1 MKSFIKLTLLL
12 CLMIFFG
19 MEAEASH
26 FAGGSIKYTYVGP
39 GTAPNTYQYRITV
52 GIIRYCGGAG
62 FNNQFQAVTATC
74 SSSGATQNFNLP
86 KVNYVP
92 GPGERPAPNGAK
104 DVSDVCRKRQT
115 NCSSANGAKGYEL
128 YTFEM
133 VVTLSQCNSWVFTTT
148 TPCCRNGSV
157 NYPNSNGNP
166 IHLVTTFN
174 TLDFPKNSAPVFAD
188 EAKPMPSVCVGQDVF
203 YGIGTYDQEW
213 DSLVYSFTQPYYGPN
228 TPANPTPPYTIQK
241 PIPGITMDPSSG
253 LISFKPTTTGE
264 FIVAFWV
271 YEYERCTGRL
281 KGQTRREIQFSVNT
295 CTNKV
300 PKDVSGVS
308 NIKGK
313 ATKIGRYALEVCQG
327 ETIEWEDTLVD
338 QDFDSIYVTHNLA
351 LAMPGLQ
358 MTEIPLARNKKI
370 VRFKW
375 TATIGDNPVKNF
387 FIAFDDD
394 NCDFPGNGFSVF
406 EIHVRNATSAGPDQT
421 ICAGDTFKFKAFGG
435 QVYDWKSISGDPLLT
450 GVNFF
455 PDTTI
460 NDTGATGSI
469 IVTQKTVLTVESD
482 LVLSCFV
489 ALACQKIDTLVI
501 DVVDSFSLNMPNDLF
516 LCNPGAGQLD
526 VNPSNPNFK
535 YSYTWSGDGTL
546 NDDTLKNP
554 NFTGITKDTKF
565 EVQVVSDAGCE
576 RTDSMWVKVTQPFPT
591 NMQAKVSDSL
601 LCLNGTVD
609 LWVDQGS
616 IDYGPCGTVQFP
628 CQGTTKNFN
637 IGGNGSLKNGANS
650 INLPVVYGSDNP
662 SAKAQFIYLASD
674 LKARGMEAGPI
685 SSIAWEITKIYGSPG
700 SPQYTPFNN
709 FTIKMGCTSLNEHV
723 GNNFLTNQLFEVFSP
738 KAVIPTL
745 GWNTH
750 VFDNQYN
757 WDGNSNII
765 VEVCWQNQNGYA
777 GHHEMAFDPV
787 TYDASGYYAQ
797 QWNWR
802 PGACGNGAM
811 SGGYPQQTIPRT
823 QFGSCSGM
831 RSSLFT
837 YDWNPKP
844 NGGFVGATNL
854 DSAVANVNLTT
865 TPIYRVIVKDSLYQ
879 ICTDT
884 LDVAVKVVNEYDVK
898 PDTLDPQCIDNGY
911 IQFTSPTPP
920 TISNPGGNW
929 SGAGII
935 NNRLGLWDPKVSGTG
950 SFWVVYEV
958 TGDACANKDSNLVTI
973 VGKPD
978 AGLLTPDSLCAL
990 WNDTTFQQLIA
1001 KTPGGYFKGYGVDSI
1016 PDANGKMA
1024 YFIDGTKF
1032 NTSGGKVD
1040 TAVFTYTVF
1049 KGCWNTDTFEIPVH
1063 PGWDT
1068 TYNGILHNGIPYLD
1082 YSFCLSNPVIDT
1094 VDVEGKGGIWSC
1106 LEVPNAIIDA
1116 QRGVIDPAL
1125 FGTTGSYTLK
1135 IEKTGFC
1142 GNSATIP
1149 ITVVEAPEID
1159 ILDMYYCNDFCDI
1172 QANKIRTDTF
1182 KFLVAKGIN
1191 IGGTGDT
1198 KLGIPGND
1206 ILLSYGDK
1214 ASSGWPNAIEDLA
1227 FNFWD
1232 GGSWMP
1238 LPHIARFRPCQIP
1251 AGQERTIKYQFAVR
1265 YRTNHPEYGCLSFDS
1280 AKVIHRAQ
1288 IELPEVEERF
1298 VFCQGDSI
1306 QGLFVKDAPAGLIV
1320 EWYVDTLSTLP
1331 DDTGSTF
1338 EYPGLDNSNGLH
1350 YVFARYVDTIT
1361 GCVSRVDGRGF
1372 QNIPYK
1378 VYGNPNADIR
1388 TNPAG
1393 VDKKFIGE
1401 EVTYVNITEQGNYG
1415 DTTITSSG
1423 GGYFEWY
1430 TASGPYFGTA
1440 DTLSRWDEY
1449 DPHGRYTSHPG
1460 PESELK
1466 VKYDLFGAYDVWLV
1480 AVNDA
1485 GCRDSIKIDMDIDQR
1500 VKPKFPNVFT
1510 PAKKGED
1517 FGDGMNDW
1525 WSIITPA
1532 AEDCPC
1538 GPNSNGVAT
1547 CYCADGEE
1555 VMKEWFK
1562 RDFYNIEGFIYDRWG
1577 RRVKKLTL
1585 EDPIW
1590 KGDNQAG
1597 APQTDGTYFYVI
1609 ELKIR
1614 DLDQTIIKEKGTI
1627 TLLRESE

>member
-1 MKSFIKLTLLL
+1 MKKIVGILFGIFALLAFTPDL
-12 CLMIFFG
+12 N
-19 MEAEASH
+19 ASH
-26 FAGGSIKYTYVGP
+26 VSGGSIKYTYVGP
-39 GTAPNTYQYRITV
+39 GAQPGTHQYKITV
-52 GIIRYCGGAG
+52 GIIRDCSGISYGA
-62 FNNQFQAVTATC
+62 NTQVVTARCT
-74 SSSGATQNFNLP
+74 SSGATQTYTLN
-86 KVNYVP
+86 KVNYVSK
-92 GPGERPAPNGAK
+92 PGERPANNGAK
-104 DVSDVCRKRQT
+104 DVSDVCRNKASRCNST
-115 NCSSANGAKGYEL
+115 TGPDGYEL
-128 YTFEM
+128 YTYEGI
-133 VVTLSQCNSWVFTTT
+133 VTLGPCNSWEFGTLTQ
-148 TPCCRNGSV
+148 CCRNAMANFTASTA
-157 NYPNSNGNP
+157 Y
-166 IHLVTTFN
+166 LRTFFN
-174 TLDFPKNSAPVFAD
+174 TLDFPVNSAPHFAD
-188 EAKPMPSVCVGQDVF
+188 EVKPMPSACVGQDVF
-203 YGIGTYDQEW
+203 YGLGTSDTAFGG
-213 DSLVYSFTQPYYGPN
+213 DSLAYVFACPSNTQTTN
-228 TPANPTPPYTIQK
+228 ATPRNPYTCQS
-241 PIPGITMDPSSG
+241 PITGITLDGKTG
-253 LISFKPTTTGE
+253 LISFKPTTQGT
-264 FIVAFWV
+264 FLVAFWV
-271 YEYERCTGRL
+271 QEYERCTGRL
-281 KGQTRREIQFSVNT
+281 KGQTLREVQFRVKG

-308 NIKGK
+308 NLIGN
-313 ATKIGRYALEVCQG
+313 AQKIGRYAIEVCQG
-327 ETIEWEDTLVD
+327 ETFSWSDTIRDPDPDSLYFETNVD
-338 QDFDSIYVTHNLA
+338 RVLPGATQTITFLKRNEAVVTH
-351 LAMPGLQ
+351 
-358 MTEIPLARNKKI
+358 T
-370 VRFKW
+370 W
-375 TATIGDNPVKNF
+375 TAVIGENPVKSF
-387 FIAFDDD
+387 FISFDD
-394 NCDFPGNGFSVF
+394 NKCDYPGNGFSAF
-406 EIHVRNATSAGPDQT
+406 EIQVRNATNAGPDQV
-421 ICAGDTFKFKAFGG
+421 ICIGDDVNLLAYGG
-435 QVYDWKSISGDPLLT
+435 RKYDWKSLSGDPLLT

-455 PDTTI
+455 PDTT
-460 NDTGATGSI
+460 NQDTNRTALFKPTK
-469 IVTQKTVLTVESD
+469 TTVLSVESD
-482 LVLSCFV
+482 LILGCLV
-489 ALACQKIDTLVI
+489 ALACKKTDTTLI
-501 DVVDSFSLNMPNDLF
+501 TVVDSFSNKVVPDLF
-516 LCNPGAGQLD
+516 LCNPGSGQLG
-526 VNPSNPNFK
+526 VTPSRSTMN
-535 YSYTWSGDGTL
+535 YTYKWTPSSFL
-546 NDDTLKNP
+546 NYDTLQNP
-554 NFTGITKDTKF
+554 TFSGVTHDTTFTVLV
-565 EVQVVSDAGCE
+565 ESDSGCVRE
-576 RTDSMWVKVTQPFPT
+576 SQVKVSVTDPFPD
-591 NMQAKVSDSL
+591 NMEAKVSDTL
-601 LCLNGTVD
+601 ICLQKTID
-609 LWVDQGS
+609 LWVDKGS
-616 IDYGPCGTVQFP
+616 INYGPCGTVQYK

-650 INLPVVYGSDNP
+650 NNLPVVYGSDNP
-662 SAKAQFIYLASD
+662 SAKAQFIYLAAD

-709 FTIKMGCTSLNEHV
+709 FTIKMGCISQNELV
-723 GNNFLTNQLFEVFSP
+723 GTNFVNQQLFEVFSP
-738 KAVIPTL
+738 KAVIPTV

-777 GHHEMAFDPV
+777 GHHEMTFDPV
-787 TYDASGYYAQ
+787 TYNASGYYFQ
-797 QWNWR
+797 QFNWR
-802 PGACGNGAM
+802 PAACSNGAM
-811 SGGYPQQTIPRT
+811 SPGFPQQTIPRT
-823 QFGSCSGM
+823 QFGACSGM
-831 RSSLFT
+831 RSSLFSF
-837 YDWNPKP
+837 DWNPKP
-844 NGGFVGATNL
+844 NGGFVGATNQ
-854 DSAVANVNLTT
+854 DSAVANASLATT
-865 TPIYRVIVKDSLYQ
+865 GVYRVIITDSAYQ
-879 ICTDT
+879 VCHDT
-884 LDVAVKVVNEYDVK
+884 LDVLVDVVSQYDVK
-898 PDTLDPQCIDNGY
+898 PDTTDPHCIDNGY
-911 IQFTSPTPP
+911 VQLTSPTPWNI
-920 TISNPGGNW
+920 TTPGGNW

-935 NNRLGLWDPKVSGTG
+935 NNTLGLWDPKVSGTG
-950 SFWVVYEV
+950 TFWVVYEV

-990 WNDTTFQQLIA
+990 WKDTTVQQLIA

-1016 PDANGKMA
+1016 PDANGKMT

-1049 KGCWNTDTFEIPVH
+1049 KGCWNTDTFELPVH

-1182 KFLVAKGIN
+1182 QFLIAKGIN

-1562 RDFYNIEGFIYDRWG
+1562 RDFYSIEGFIYDRWG

-1627 TLLRESE
+1627 TLIREKE